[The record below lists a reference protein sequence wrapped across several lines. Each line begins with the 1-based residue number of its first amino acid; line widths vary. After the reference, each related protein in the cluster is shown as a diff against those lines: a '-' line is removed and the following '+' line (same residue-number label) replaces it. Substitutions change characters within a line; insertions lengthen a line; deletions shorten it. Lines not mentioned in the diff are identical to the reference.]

1 MKFERI
7 LKVENLE
14 KYYGREDKRVLSQL
28 NFDLLEGEFL
38 GLMGKS
44 GSGKTTILNCLA
56 SIGSFNKGS
65 ICYFD
70 KDISLFKRRAISFY
84 RKNVISYIYQDF
96 KLIDIL
102 TAYENIILPLNIANK
117 PIDKTRVLE
126 IAKILEIENILDS
139 YSESLS
145 GGEKQRVAIA
155 RALIKESKII
165 LADEPT
171 SSLDTKLGLN
181 VLRLLKTF
189 NKVHKRSIIMA
200 SHDLRAISFTDR
212 VLFLKDGKIY
222 NELRRKENESRE
234 EFLLRIENAD
244 RKLVIWKEMNLAK
257 NFIF

>member
-244 RKLVIWKEMNLAK
+244 RKLVI
-257 NFIF
+257 

>member
-14 KYYGREDKRVLSQL
+14 KYYGKEDKRVLSQL

-65 ICYFD
+65 ISYYD
-70 KDISLFKRRAISFY
+70 KDISLFKRRAISSY

-102 TAYENIILPLNIANK
+102 TAYENIILPLNIDNK
-117 PIDKTRVLE
+117 PIDKARVLE
-126 IAKILEIENILDS
+126 IAKILEIEDILDS
-139 YSESLS
+139 YPESLS
-145 GGEKQRVAIA
+145 GGEKQRVGIA

-171 SSLDTKLGLN
+171 SSLDSKLSAN

-200 SHDLRAISFTDR
+200 SHDTRAISFTDR
-212 VLFLKDGKIY
+212 VLFLDDGKIY

-234 EFLLRIENAD
+234 EFLERIENAD
-244 RKLVIWKEMNLAK
+244 RKFLR
-257 NFIF
+257 

>member
-14 KYYGREDKRVLSQL
+14 KYFGNEDRRVLSQL

-38 GLMGKS
+38 GIMGKS
-44 GSGKTTILNCLA
+44 GSGKTTILNSLA
-56 SIGSFNKGS
+56 SLGSFNKGS
-65 ICYFD
+65 ISYYD
-70 KDISLFKRRAISFY
+70 KDISLFNKRELAFY

-102 TAYENIILPLNIANK
+102 TAYENIILPFTISKK
-117 PIDKTRVLE
+117 PIDKKRVIE
-126 IAKILEIENILDS
+126 IANILEIEGILDS
-139 YSESLS
+139 YPETLS
-145 GGEKQRVAIA
+145 GGEKQRVGVA
-155 RALIKESKII
+155 RAILKNSKII

-171 SSLDTKLGLN
+171 SALDSKLSTN
-181 VLRLLKTF
+181 VLRLLNTY

-222 NELRRKENESRE
+222 NELRRKESESRE
-234 EFLLRIENAD
+234 DFLNRIENAD
-244 RKLVIWKEMNLAK
+244 RKLIR
-257 NFIF
+257 

>member
-14 KYYGREDKRVLSQL
+14 KYFGNEDRRVLSQL

-38 GLMGKS
+38 GIMGKS
-44 GSGKTTILNCLA
+44 GSGKTTILNSLA
-56 SIGSFNKGS
+56 GLGSFNKGS
-65 ICYFD
+65 ISYYD
-70 KDISLFKRRAISFY
+70 KDISLFNKRELAFY

-102 TAYENIILPLNIANK
+102 TAYENIILPFTISKK
-117 PIDKTRVLE
+117 PIDKKRVIE
-126 IAKILEIENILDS
+126 IANILEIEGILDS
-139 YSESLS
+139 YPETLS
-145 GGEKQRVAIA
+145 GGEKQRVGVA
-155 RALIKESKII
+155 RAILKNSKII

-171 SSLDTKLGLN
+171 SALDSKLSTN
-181 VLRLLKTF
+181 VLRLLNTY

-222 NELRRKENESRE
+222 NELRRKESESRE
-234 EFLLRIENAD
+234 DFLNRIENAD
-244 RKLVIWKEMNLAK
+244 RKLIR
-257 NFIF
+257 

>member
-14 KYYGREDKRVLSQL
+14 KYYGKEDKRVLSQL

-44 GSGKTTILNCLA
+44 GSGKTTILNCIA

-65 ICYFD
+65 ISYFD
-70 KDISLFKRRAISFY
+70 KDISLFKRRAISSY

-102 TAYENIILPLNIANK
+102 TAYENIILPLTISSK
-117 PIDKTRVLE
+117 PIDKDRVLE

-139 YSESLS
+139 YPENLS

-155 RALIKESKII
+155 RALLKDAKII

-171 SSLDTKLGLN
+171 SSLDSLLSQK

-200 SHDLRAISFTDR
+200 SHDLKAISFTDR
-212 VLFLKDGKIY
+212 VLFLDDGKIY
-222 NELRRKENESRE
+222 NELRRKEDESRE
-234 EFLLRIENAD
+234 EFLVRIENAD
-244 RKLVIWKEMNLAK
+244 RQFLRWEKMNPAK

>member
-14 KYYGREDKRVLSQL
+14 KYYGKEDKRVLSQL

-56 SIGSFNKGS
+56 STGSFNKGS
-65 ICYFD
+65 ICFFD
-70 KDISLFKRRAISFY
+70 KDISLFNRRAISSY
-84 RKNVISYIYQDF
+84 RKNIISYIYQDF
-96 KLIDIL
+96 KLVDIL
-102 TAYENIILPLNIANK
+102 TSYENIILPLTISQK
-117 PIDKTRVLE
+117 PIDKERVLE
-126 IAKILEIENILDS
+126 IANILEINEILDS
-139 YSESLS
+139 YPESLS
-145 GGEKQRVAIA
+145 GGQRQRLAIA
-155 RALIKESKII
+155 RALIKDSKII

-171 SSLDTKLGLN
+171 SSLDNLLSIK

-189 NKVHKRSIIMA
+189 NKVHKKSIIMA

-212 VLFLKDGKIY
+212 VLFLNDGKIY

-234 EFLLRIENAD
+234 EFLERIENAD
-244 RKLVIWKEMNLAK
+244 RKLLR
-257 NFIF
+257 

>member
-7 LKVENLE
+7 IKVENLE
-14 KYYGREDKRVLSQL
+14 KYYGKEDKRVLSQL

-44 GSGKTTILNCLA
+44 GSGKTTILNSIA
-56 SIGSFNKGS
+56 STGSFNKGS
-65 ICYFD
+65 ICYYD

-102 TAYENIILPLNIANK
+102 TCYENIILPLTISKK
-117 PIDKTRVLE
+117 PINKDRVE
-126 IAKILEIENILDS
+126 EVAKILEIDDILDS
-139 YSESLS
+139 YPESLS

-155 RALIKESKII
+155 RALIKDAKII

-171 SSLDTKLGLN
+171 SSLDTKLSQN

-189 NKVHKRSIIMA
+189 NMVHKKSIIMA

-212 VLFLKDGKIY
+212 VLFLKDGQIY
-222 NELRRKENESRE
+222 NELRRKENESRD

-244 RKLVIWKEMNLAK
+244 RKLIRWKEMILVK

>member
-14 KYYGREDKRVLSQL
+14 KYYGKEDKRVLSQL

-56 SIGSFNKGS
+56 CIGSFNKGS
-65 ICYFD
+65 ISYFD
-70 KDISLFKRRAISFY
+70 KDISLFKRRAISSY

-102 TAYENIILPLNIANK
+102 TAYENIILPLTISNK
-117 PIDKTRVLE
+117 PIDKDRVLE

-139 YSESLS
+139 YPENLS

-155 RALIKESKII
+155 RALLKDAKII

-171 SSLDTKLGLN
+171 SSLDSLLSQK

-189 NKVHKRSIIMA
+189 NKAHKRSIIMA
-200 SHDLRAISFTDR
+200 SHDLKAISFTDR
-212 VLFLKDGKIY
+212 VLFLDEGKIY
-222 NELRRKENESRE
+222 NELRRKEDESRS
-234 EFLLRIENAD
+234 EFLVRIENAD
-244 RKLVIWKEMNLAK
+244 RQFLR
-257 NFIF
+257 

>member
-14 KYYGREDKRVLSQL
+14 KYFGNEDRRVLSQL

-38 GLMGKS
+38 GIMGKS
-44 GSGKTTILNCLA
+44 GSGKTTILNSLA

-65 ICYFD
+65 ISYYD
-70 KDISLFKRRAISFY
+70 KDISLFKKRELAFY

-102 TAYENIILPLNIANK
+102 TAYENIILPFTISKK
-117 PIDKTRVLE
+117 PIDKKRVIE
-126 IAKILEIENILDS
+126 IANILEIEGTLDS
-139 YSESLS
+139 YPESLS
-145 GGEKQRVAIA
+145 GGEKQRVTVA
-155 RALIKESKII
+155 RAILKNSKII

-171 SSLDTKLGLN
+171 SALDSKLSTN
-181 VLRLLKTF
+181 VLRLLNTY
-189 NKVHKRSIIMA
+189 NKVHKRSIVMA

-222 NELRRKENESRE
+222 NELRRKESESRE
-234 EFLLRIENAD
+234 DFFIRIENAD
-244 RKLVIWKEMNLAK
+244 RKLIR
-257 NFIF
+257 

>member
-14 KYYGREDKRVLSQL
+14 KYYGKEDKRVLSQL

-56 SIGSFNKGS
+56 CIGSFNKGS
-65 ICYFD
+65 ISYFD
-70 KDISLFKRRAISFY
+70 KDISLFKRRAISSY

-102 TAYENIILPLNIANK
+102 TAYENIILPLTISSK
-117 PIDKTRVLE
+117 PIDKDRVLE

-139 YSESLS
+139 YPENLS

-155 RALIKESKII
+155 RALLKDAKII

-171 SSLDTKLGLN
+171 SSLDSLLSQK

-200 SHDLRAISFTDR
+200 SHDLKAISFTDR
-212 VLFLKDGKIY
+212 VLFLDDGKIY
-222 NELRRKENESRE
+222 NELRRKEDESRE
-234 EFLLRIENAD
+234 EFLVRIENAD
-244 RKLVIWKEMNLAK
+244 RQFLR
-257 NFIF
+257 

>member
-14 KYYGREDKRVLSQL
+14 KYFGKEDRRVLSQL

-38 GLMGKS
+38 GIMGKS
-44 GSGKTTILNCLA
+44 GSGKTTILNLIA

-65 ICYFD
+65 ISYYD
-70 KDISLFKRRAISFY
+70 KDISLFKRRAISSY

-102 TAYENIILPLNIANK
+102 TAYENIVLPLNIANK
-117 PIDKTRVLE
+117 PIDKERVLE
-126 IAKILEIENILDS
+126 IAKILEIEDILDS
-139 YSESLS
+139 YPESLS
-145 GGEKQRVAIA
+145 GGEKQRVGIA

-171 SSLDTKLGLN
+171 SSLDSKLSTN

-200 SHDLRAISFTDR
+200 SHDTRAISFTDR
-212 VLFLKDGKIY
+212 VLFLDDGKIY

-234 EFLLRIENAD
+234 EFLERIENAD
-244 RKLVIWKEMNLAK
+244 RKFLR
-257 NFIF
+257 

>member
-7 LKVENLE
+7 LKIENLE
-14 KYYGREDKRVLSQL
+14 KYYGKEDKRVLSQL

-44 GSGKTTILNCLA
+44 GSGKTTILNSIA
-56 SIGSFNKGS
+56 SVGSFNKGS

-70 KDISLFKRRAISFY
+70 KDISLFNRRTISSY

-102 TAYENIILPLNIANK
+102 TAYENIILAPNISNK
-117 PIDKTRVLE
+117 LVKEERVLE
-126 IAKILEIENILDS
+126 IAKILEIEEILNF
-139 YSESLS
+139 YPESLS

-155 RALIKESKII
+155 RALIKDAKII

-171 SSLDTKLGLN
+171 SSLDSKLSAN

-200 SHDLRAISFTDR
+200 SHDTRAISFTDR
-212 VLFLKDGKIY
+212 VLFLDDGKIY

-234 EFLLRIENAD
+234 EFLERIENAD
-244 RKLVIWKEMNLAK
+244 RKFLR
-257 NFIF
+257 